1 MKITNEKVFG
11 IDICIGIPTGEL
23 AGIVDRFFELKGN
36 PSFIAH
42 RLFPGGYS
50 EILFNLGDVLHASIS
65 SSKNENRRITC
76 RQFLVSGIKTGYFDV
91 TSPVNM
97 HCVGVRF
104 KVDGIKRLF
113 EISPAEFTDN
123 DFNLDEI
130 IARSA
135 AHNLYESL
143 AECRTPVE
151 RFNLLSRLL
160 IKKLI
165 SSKND
170 YTAESIVKR
179 VLSRPFL
186 SINNLEKETGYSR
199 QYLHRVFKSFT
210 GISIKKFQQI
220 NRAIVYLALLIRVAI
235 LTRAIL
241 SKILSSLP
249 AILPLHISHR
259 SVLSNRIPT
268 SSSLHFYNTSDPFF
282 FSFAS

>member
-1 MKITNEKVFG
+1 MKITSEKVFG

-113 EISPAEFTDN
+113 DISPAEFTDN

-220 NRAIVYLALLIRVAI
+220 NRITSVLKSMNKNGDSLSG
-235 LTRAIL
+235 LTYSGGYFDQSHFIKDFKQLTGYSPA
-241 SKILSSLP
+241 SYLSSV
-249 AILPLHISHR
+249 R
-259 SVLSNRIPT
+259 SFEP
-268 SSSLHFYNTSDPFF
+268 DPYFF
-282 FSFAS
+282 